1 MPTPQSQPRRRVEYT
16 QELRENIGQ
25 VMAGLADIKVTQAQ
39 LAAQQSRLEMSQ
51 NALAIQVATLPS
63 RQEIATEFDKRV
75 SSVAYQSDRKALED
89 RIERLEEAQSQT
101 SQNGLAKVAII
112 VSTISFIATTM
123 LGIINLV
130 LK

>member
-63 RQEIATEFDKRV
+63 RQEIATEFDKRL
-75 SSVAYQSDRKALED
+75 SSSAYPSDRKPLED
-89 RIERLEEAQSQT
+89 RIERLEQAP
-101 SQNGLAKVAII
+101 QNLWPKVAVF
-112 VSTISFIATTM
+112 VSILSV
-123 LGIINLV
+123 LV
-130 LK
+130 